1 MMKNKGKR
9 RYSKSVKWI
18 CLALACLTAVFGGCG
33 QKQEEMQ
40 PESVELL
47 NPAGV
52 AISYETAARRNLYG
66 ANVYFALVCPYV
78 EEYGLRDTGAFEAY
92 DALPGDAVTRGST
105 LIHYDTEDITERI
118 ENMEESIADM
128 EESYQEFLAENE
140 EKLTDARNSQQI
152 LIGILDTLE
161 QKKPEEFIADPEDP
175 EGEQIYNPDY
185 DEWYNGRWGYK
196 WAENSLRD
204 ANQSVAELEVAIKE
218 RKELYALDHAY
229 NQLLLK
235 RLKDDRSRATL
246 VSGMDGY
253 VAGIRFMTEGNWI
266 SGNLPLMAVCDTARP
281 EIRCEYISASDIK
294 NAADV
299 YAFVNG
305 KRYEVEYEEIDT
317 KEYQR
322 LQNQNGAVYST
333 FHVVSGAGELE
344 VGSYAVIVVKNQV
357 RENVV
362 TVPSDAIKQEG
373 SIRYVYLADGSE
385 NVYTVVT
392 TGMTDGTYTEILSGV
407 QEGDKVLTEQAVTAG
422 DDTVTVQRG
431 SVEASFSEMGYLYYP
446 STEMIVNP
454 VKYGTCYYEGREVN
468 RYQRV
473 EKGDLLARI
482 RVVPDEAEIGRNEQK
497 LVRQRERLE
506 DLKKEGIEGNEKTI
520 EQMEEAI
527 RELEELIADMRADAA
542 ITEIRAP
549 RSGIIIDVYES
560 YTIYFN
566 EGDILSSGERLFELA
581 DERTGYV
588 YVEDPNGQ
596 LTYGNVTTV
605 SYTDLDGNK
614 NEITADVVSLNRMS
628 LSGGLVSDPN
638 IALIRIPPENIGA
651 IAGSRESWNG
661 FYSRSSFQVKA
672 TIRKMDNVLLVPRS
686 AVTERLGRTYVKV
699 RLESGEIQYRSF
711 IAGGSD
717 INNYWVV
724 EGLTEGMEICLK

>member
-1 MMKNKGKR
+1 MMKNKGKQ
-9 RYSKSVKWI
+9 RYSIAAKGV

-33 QKQEEMQ
+33 QEQEEMLTENQ
-40 PESVELL
+40 ELL
-47 NPAGV
+47 DPVGV
-52 AISYETAARRNLYG
+52 AVSYETAARRNLYG

-78 EEYGLRDTGAFEAY
+78 EEYGLKDAGSFEAY
-92 DALPGDAVTRGST
+92 DSFPGDAVAQGST
-105 LIHYDTEDITERI
+105 LMHNDTEDITERI
-118 ENMEESIADM
+118 ENLEESIADM
-128 EESYQEFLAENE
+128 EKSYQEFLAENE
-140 EKLTDARNSQQI
+140 EKLEVASKDQEALT
-152 LIGILDTLE
+152 GVLDTLE
-161 QKKPEEFIADPEDP
+161 QQKPEEFIANPDDP

-204 ANQSVAELEVAIKE
+204 ANQSVAELREAIKE
-218 RKELYALDHAY
+218 CTELYELDHAY
-229 NQLLLK
+229 NLLLLK
-235 RLKDDRSRATL
+235 RLKEDKGGATL
-246 VSGMDGY
+246 VSGMEGN
-253 VAGIRFMTEGNWI
+253 VGSIRFMTEGVWVGSNI
-266 SGNLPLMAVCDTARP
+266 SLMAVCDTSRP
-281 EIRCEYISASDIK
+281 EIRCEYISASTIK
-294 NAADV
+294 NAEDV

-305 KRYEVEYEEIDT
+305 KRYEVEYEELDT

-322 LQNQNGAVYST
+322 LKNQNGAVYST
-333 FHVVSGAGELE
+333 FHVVAGAEELK

-362 TVPSDAIKQEG
+362 TVPSDAIKQDG
-373 SIRYVYLADGSE
+373 SIFYVYLVDGSE
-385 NVYTVVT
+385 SVYTAVT

-407 QEGDKVLTEQAVTAG
+407 QEGDKVLTDQAVTAG
-422 DDTVTVQRG
+422 EDTVTVQRG
-431 SVEASFSEMGYLYYP
+431 SVEASFSEVGYLYYP
-446 STEMIVNP
+446 STEFITNP

-468 RYQRV
+468 MYQRV
-473 EKGDLLARI
+473 EKGDLLARL

-520 EQMEEAI
+520 EQMEESI
-527 RELEELIADMRADAA
+527 RELEELIADMKADAA
-542 ITEIRAP
+542 ITEVRAP
-549 RSGIIIDVYES
+549 RGGIITDIYES
-560 YTIYFN
+560 YTIYFK
-566 EGDILSSGERLFELA
+566 EGDILSRDERLFELA

-596 LTYGNVTTV
+596 LTYGNVATV
-605 SYTDLDGNK
+605 TFTDLDGNK

-628 LSGGLVSDPN
+628 LSSWLLSDPD
-638 IALIRIPPENIGA
+638 IALLRISPEDIGA

-661 FYSRSSFQVKA
+661 YWSRSSFQVKA
-672 TIRKMDNVLLVPRS
+672 TVRSMENVLLVPRS

-717 INNYWVV
+717 TTNYWVI